1 MAPNHWLRPEVYPLF
16 AATGVAVAMSG
27 RSSELVLVEGIL
39 DELLEL
45 LKSLLLRLGNLT
57 NNIALSPPPFGFCGF
72 ADTDRISRS
81 TALRLTAFSQ
91 TDAVSN
97 MSIPQNHGRFAVSLK
112 ICGMVTATTP
122 SVTYGPKYKKI
133 KTKPNASFN
142 EVIHELLLSFA
153 EAGANVLRLKGG
165 GFLGPAFFLTQL
177 SHINSP
183 AMAVLCMACS
193 QGTDAFSQS
202 GLYSNHQDI
211 APRYSGVL
219 LGLSNTAGVLSG
231 VFGTAST
238 GYILQ
243 HEFSRI
249 TQLIVCKRKLS
260 YLYGDG
266 PPNERKIVK
275 LCEYAAKNPFRIP
288 KIAKYLEDRC
298 YKELRLE
305 HIKFINIVAE
315 AYNKLLCLCKEQ
327 MAYFAVSLLNVV
339 TELLDNPKQDPLRI
353 LGCQALTTIFLYS
366 GDSQA
371 NNEFPMLNQK
381 YPFFLVVVEDRLQF
395 GSTLF
400 HLGTTLLSGHVYV
413 SVMEKL
419 RNQRI

>member
-1 MAPNHWLRPEVYPLF
+1 MAPNHWLRLEVGSDPPVPCQAVYPLF

-112 ICGMVTATTP
+112 ICGIVTATTP

-142 EVIHELLLSFA
+142 ELIHELLLSFA

-211 APRYSGVL
+211 APRYS
-219 LGLSNTAGVLSG
+219 
-231 VFGTAST
+231 
-238 GYILQ
+238 
-243 HEFSRI
+243 
-249 TQLIVCKRKLS
+249 
-260 YLYGDG
+260 DG

-366 GDSQA
+366 
-371 NNEFPMLNQK
+371 
-381 YPFFLVVVEDRLQF
+381 VEPKISVLF
-395 GSTLF
+395 GC
-400 HLGTTLLSGHVYV
+400 
-413 SVMEKL
+413 
-419 RNQRI
+419 R

>member
-1 MAPNHWLRPEVYPLF
+1 MAPNHWLRPEVGSDPPVPCQAVYPLF

-91 TDAVSN
+91 TDASN
-97 MSIPQNHGRFAVSLK
+97 ASSSSTLAQEQNPTLSCTRIHK
-112 ICGMVTATTP
+112 PPATTTTP
-122 SVTYGPKYKKI
+122 PLRRRR
-133 KTKPNASFN
+133 PL

-211 APRYSGVL
+211 APRYS
-219 LGLSNTAGVLSG
+219 
-231 VFGTAST
+231 
-238 GYILQ
+238 
-243 HEFSRI
+243 
-249 TQLIVCKRKLS
+249 
-260 YLYGDG
+260 DG

-353 LGCQALTTIFLYS
+353 LGCQTLTTIFLYS
-366 GDSQA
+366 GDSQVT
-371 NNEFPMLNQK
+371 F
-381 YPFFLVVVEDRLQF
+381 
-395 GSTLF
+395 S
-400 HLGTTLLSGHVYV
+400 
-413 SVMEKL
+413 
-419 RNQRI
+419 